1 MTNPLFIVL
10 VGLPGSGKSTY
21 VKLFTEND
29 PTTVVVSTDGI
40 IENFAA
46 HHGKTY
52 DDVFE
57 EAIKPATKL
66 AQSKMDLGFKAR
78 STIIVDQTN
87 LGMKKRKKLLSQVPE
102 GYTKVARYFEID
114 EGLRQ
119 QRLLGRPGKTI
130 PAHIDANM
138 RESYVR
144 PAAHEGFDD
153 VAYGEWWDI
162 SKMYMGAAA

>member
-21 VKLFTEND
+21 TKIAIEND

-52 DDVFE
+52 DEVWE

-66 AQSKMDLGFKAR
+66 AQSKMDLGFKAW
-78 STIIVDQTN
+78 STVIVDQTN

-102 GYTKVARYFEID
+102 GYTKIACYFEID
-114 EGLRQ
+114 EELRQ
-119 QRLLGRPGKTI
+119 QRLQGRPGKTI
-130 PAHIDANM
+130 PAHIDAQM
-138 RESYVR
+138 RASYVR
-144 PAAHEGFDD
+144 PELHEGF
-153 VAYGEWWDI
+153 VAVYYGEWWDL
-162 SKMYMGAAA
+162 SKATGAAA

>member
-21 VKLFTEND
+21 TKIAVECD
-29 PTTVVVSTDGI
+29 PTTVIVSTDGI

-52 DDVFE
+52 DEVWE

-66 AQSKMDLGFKAR
+66 AQSKMELGFKAR
-78 STIIVDQTN
+78 STVIIDQTN

-102 GYTKVARYFEID
+102 GYTKIACYFEID
-114 EGLRQ
+114 EELRQ
-119 QRLLGRPGKTI
+119 QRLKARPGKTI
-130 PAHIDANM
+130 PAHIDAQM
-138 RESYVR
+138 AASYLR
-144 PAAHEGFDD
+144 PETHEGFDA
-153 VAYGEWWDI
+153 VYYGEWWDL
-162 SKMYMGAAA
+162 SKAMGAAA